1 MELAVVLL
9 PCITNCQDNTINN
22 ITAVITTTQ
31 GYHIHSTG
39 VHKMTPKSPNKLK
52 HSDITSLVDGK
63 DLGDMIELWK
73 DTAESDARL
82 FMLAELKKK
91 KTGI

>member
-1 MELAVVLL
+1 
-9 PCITNCQDNTINN
+9 
-22 ITAVITTTQ
+22 
-31 GYHIHSTG
+31 
-39 VHKMTPKSPNKLK
+39 MTPKSPNKLK

-91 KTGI
+91 NLGFNEVEQFVLRYSFKSENYKKRMTSL